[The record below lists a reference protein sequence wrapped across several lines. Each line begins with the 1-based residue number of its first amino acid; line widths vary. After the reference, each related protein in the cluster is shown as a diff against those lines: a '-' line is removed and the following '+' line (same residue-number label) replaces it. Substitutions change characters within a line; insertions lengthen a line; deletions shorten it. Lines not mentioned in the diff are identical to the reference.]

1 MGQGRLRRRP
11 LYKSNFVRKFIP
23 GVSSLFTPGRIAA
36 ILCLAMQVKNP
47 ELFSLIETISQH
59 YQTNIANRFTRRAL
73 STMTLDAGSWGQIE
87 ELTEKVDNYRYQGY
101 HLDELYMY
109 ILALARFIYQ
119 ARRQVAP
126 NLKFMATSSHGQ
138 ERISDSDRVFRDMA
152 VNNFASNLKILADY
166 LNDLYLK
173 VVALDKDAAGIKQ
186 PAFSRIPE
194 LKELGRYLVE

>member
-1 MGQGRLRRRP
+1 
-11 LYKSNFVRKFIP
+11 
-23 GVSSLFTPGRIAA
+23 
-36 ILCLAMQVKNP
+36 MQVKNP

-101 HLDELYMY
+101 HLDELYTY

-126 NLKFMATSSHGQ
+126 NLKFMATSGHGQ
-138 ERISDSDRVFRDMA
+138 ERITDADRVFRDMA

-173 VVALDKDAAGIKQ
+173 VVALDKEAAGAKQ

>member
-1 MGQGRLRRRP
+1 
-11 LYKSNFVRKFIP
+11 
-23 GVSSLFTPGRIAA
+23 
-36 ILCLAMQVKNP
+36 MQVKNP

-73 STMTLDAGSWGQIE
+73 STMTLDAGCWHMIE

-101 HLDELYMY
+101 HLDELYAQ

-126 NLKFMATSSHGQ
+126 NLKFMATSGQ
-138 ERISDSDRVFRDMA
+138 GQKITDSDRVFRDMA
-152 VNNFASNLKILADY
+152 VNNFGSNLKILADY

-173 VVALDKDAAGIKQ
+173 VVNMDKDAAGDKQ

>member
-1 MGQGRLRRRP
+1 
-11 LYKSNFVRKFIP
+11 
-23 GVSSLFTPGRIAA
+23 
-36 ILCLAMQVKNP
+36 MQVKNP

-101 HLDELYMY
+101 HLDELYTY